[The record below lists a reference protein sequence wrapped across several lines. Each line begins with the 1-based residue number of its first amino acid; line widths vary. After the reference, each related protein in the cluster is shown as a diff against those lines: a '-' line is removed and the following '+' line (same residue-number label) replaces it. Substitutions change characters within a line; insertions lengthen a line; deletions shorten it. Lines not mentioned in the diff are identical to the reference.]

1 MSNITNWMSDNP
13 IIAKGILLSFFVLV
27 VMIQIIRERTRNADK
42 QDSSSLFKY
51 LPADIVLAILSI
63 VVFPTLINS
72 LNDTRQ
78 ELERIS
84 ELNAIYDSANE
95 MNHKG
100 LYAEALAKWK
110 ELVEKDDDNSLYH
123 GGYGTALFNMERYD
137 EALREFDRA
146 IEIKETA
153 TSYNYRGLIYERRD
167 KNYEMAL
174 REYDMAHQMEP
185 DVITYCLNKAMTL
198 KNLGRYDEAVRE
210 LVEAIELLNSM
221 NGNYNYDYY
230 KAYYNYGIIEDL
242 RQRYDEALLKFEKAQ
257 EYRPDNIELTKW
269 INLEKARQ
277 DVADHPDDDS
287 YINKLGNRFYYLEM
301 YEEASAEYKKAIEI
315 NPNNSV
321 YYSNMAGS
329 EYDMGHYIDAIALVD
344 KALEINPESKY
355 AKHRK
360 EVMMLE
366 NDYEDNPN
374 DSELAL
380 KLGQAYIDFE
390 QYSDARE
397 LFNYLHEEYP
407 REQKYTNYIELLTLQ
422 SEVSSDSGNNNKRE
436 DLARKFWDMERYERA
451 EDEFLKLLKDE
462 SVTGLKKAW
471 YYNNLGCIYYE
482 YGKDSGLKEDYEKS
496 KKYFEMAHDIV
507 PEDEDYIKNIDI
519 ANNRISEVY

>member
-1 MSNITNWMSDNP
+1 
-13 IIAKGILLSFFVLV
+13 
-27 VMIQIIRERTRNADK
+27 
-42 QDSSSLFKY
+42 
-51 LPADIVLAILSI
+51 
-63 VVFPTLINS
+63 
-72 LNDTRQ
+72 
-78 ELERIS
+78 
-84 ELNAIYDSANE
+84 
-95 MNHKG
+95 
-100 LYAEALAKWK
+100 
-110 ELVEKDDDNSLYH
+110 
-123 GGYGTALFNMERYD
+123 
-137 EALREFDRA
+137 
-146 IEIKETA
+146 
-153 TSYNYRGLIYERRD
+153 
-167 KNYEMAL
+167 
-174 REYDMAHQMEP
+174 
-185 DVITYCLNKAMTL
+185 
-198 KNLGRYDEAVRE
+198 
-210 LVEAIELLNSM
+210 
-221 NGNYNYDYY
+221 
-230 KAYYNYGIIEDL
+230 
-242 RQRYDEALLKFEKAQ
+242 
-257 EYRPDNIELTKW
+257 
-269 INLEKARQ
+269 
-277 DVADHPDDDS
+277 
-287 YINKLGNRFYYLEM
+287 
-301 YEEASAEYKKAIEI
+301 
-315 NPNNSV
+315 
-321 YYSNMAGS
+321 
-329 EYDMGHYIDAIALVD
+329 MGHYIDAIALVD

>member
-1 MSNITNWMSDNP
+1 MIEKNVLHWYINSVCAYGEFFGMIKKKISKCIVRRPAMSNITNWMSDNP

-321 YYSNMAGS
+321 YYGS
-329 EYDMGHYIDAIALVD
+329 I
-344 KALEINPESKY
+344 
-355 AKHRK
+355 
-360 EVMMLE
+360 
-366 NDYEDNPN
+366 
-374 DSELAL
+374 
-380 KLGQAYIDFE
+380 
-390 QYSDARE
+390 
-397 LFNYLHEEYP
+397 
-407 REQKYTNYIELLTLQ
+407 TN
-422 SEVSSDSGNNNKRE
+422 
-436 DLARKFWDMERYERA
+436 FM
-451 EDEFLKLLKDE
+451 
-462 SVTGLKKAW
+462 
-471 YYNNLGCIYYE
+471 
-482 YGKDSGLKEDYEKS
+482 
-496 KKYFEMAHDIV
+496 
-507 PEDEDYIKNIDI
+507 
-519 ANNRISEVY
+519 